1 MTLDEVG
8 CKNQTDK
15 GSLAHHYLDLYERL
29 FPQRHETFRLLEIGV
44 QFGNSLRTWHDYYPF
59 ATIVG
64 IDTIDSGFRPYGR
77 ISTIYGEDAY
87 TDEIV
92 FKLTSP
98 FGLNGFDVI
107 IDDGDHAL
115 EHQAFVVA
123 SYHRLSTPTGLLV
136 IEDVQDIKPLKAA
149 LPNGFNS
156 SSVEMTEG
164 ASLVDSRLFIAW
176 RS

>member
-1 MTLDEVG
+1 MTLDKAGV
-8 CKNQTDK
+8 KNRTDK

-77 ISTIYGEDAY
+77 ISTIYGDAY
-87 TDEIV
+87 TDAMT
-92 FKLTSP
+92 FKLASL
-98 FGLNGFDVI
+98 GNAFDVI
-107 IDDGDHAL
+107 IDDGDHNPRN
-115 EHQAFVVA
+115 QAFVVFE
-123 SYHRLSTPTGLLV
+123 YRRLLTPTGLLI
-136 IEDVQDIKPLKAA
+136 IEDVQDIEPLKAA